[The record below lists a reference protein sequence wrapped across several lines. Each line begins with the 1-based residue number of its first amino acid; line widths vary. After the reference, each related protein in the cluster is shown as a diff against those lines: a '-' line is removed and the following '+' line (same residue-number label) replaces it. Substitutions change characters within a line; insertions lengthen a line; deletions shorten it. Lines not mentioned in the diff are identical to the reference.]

1 MRISYVFLKNEEKE
15 NPPLDLMKFRRKATG
30 ISAGCQR
37 DGKKDCNL
45 ESTATVRCMVLY
57 VKAMMSWVV
66 WIVAGL

>member
-1 MRISYVFLKNEEKE
+1 
-15 NPPLDLMKFRRKATG
+15 MKIRRKATG

-66 WIVAGL
+66 WIVAEL